1 MVTECHSTDVSFVWG
16 RSLKMA
22 VSLLLTIHVFYSLE
36 NCVIQAAYEGTCP
49 EHDAWGKPLTG
60 DRARM
65 AGKPLCGGPWA
76 LTQFRTALQ
85 NVGVIRIQK
94 IKYTLQ
100 GQYAILY
107 IKLNIR
113 C

>member
-1 MVTECHSTDVSFVWG
+1 MEGKQLDTNRFLIAALRNELKYGVMSLDPVW
-16 RSLKMA
+16 RVISWSL
-22 VSLLLTIHVFYSLE
+22 
-36 NCVIQAAYEGTCP
+36 NAAYEGTFP

-94 IKYTLQ
+94 IKYTQQ
-100 GQYAILY
+100 GPYAILY